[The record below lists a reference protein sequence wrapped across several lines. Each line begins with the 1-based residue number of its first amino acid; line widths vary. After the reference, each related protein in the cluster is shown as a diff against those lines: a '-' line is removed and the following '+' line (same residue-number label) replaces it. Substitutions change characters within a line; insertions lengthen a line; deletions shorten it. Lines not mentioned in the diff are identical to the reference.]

1 MFGFLVICLPQ
12 FHPCLPQRY
21 LHQENVEHDDV
32 YPHWEILCRFLSKCL
47 LEGKP
52 SNSEDHEKKDL
63 LAHELSIGEFVDV
76 RSRSFSMRY
85 SPEQPIGI
93 GSTEINPALQNL
105 PDRHC
110 AGVDLLWLTT
120 REVESG

>member
-1 MFGFLVICLPQ
+1 
-12 FHPCLPQRY
+12 
-21 LHQENVEHDDV
+21 
-32 YPHWEILCRFLSKCL
+32 
-47 LEGKP
+47 
-52 SNSEDHEKKDL
+52 
-63 LAHELSIGEFVDV
+63 
-76 RSRSFSMRY
+76 MRY

>member
-1 MFGFLVICLPQ
+1 MLLDSVVAERQL
-12 FHPCLPQRY
+12 LR
-21 LHQENVEHDDV
+21 D
-32 YPHWEILCRFLSKCL
+32 LSSCQTL
-47 LEGKP
+47 I
-52 SNSEDHEKKDL
+52 NSLKHSQ
-63 LAHELSIGEFVDV
+63 LSIGEFVDV
-76 RSRSFSMRY
+76 RSRSFSIRY